1 MIKWLTPSLSV
12 NERVVLRLRLELTLA
27 RCHGCSFH
35 VFIIYI
41 LYVKGIYLFKNI
53 DSAPTL
59 TGTVLVATNRIISK
73 MV

>member
-1 MIKWLTPSLSV
+1 MIEWLTPSLSV

-27 RCHGCSFH
+27 RCCGCSFH

-53 DSAPTL
+53 DSAPIL
-59 TGTVLVATNRIISK
+59 TGTVLVAANRIISK

>member
-1 MIKWLTPSLSV
+1 MTEWLTPSLSV
-12 NERVVLRLRLELTLA
+12 NERVSLKLRLELTLA
-27 RCHGCSFH
+27 RHCGCSFH

-59 TGTVLVATNRIISK
+59 TGTVPVTANRIIRK